1 MQPIFMSPSYDQA
14 KGVQTLLSRHEIDA
28 SIIEKSSKTQES
40 NEKPIKWFELW
51 LRKNSEIDRAN
62 VIVTQYEFHAL
73 RSNINAQSTRPSFD
87 KTQPMAVTDS
97 ATNPPVTND
106 VVPATSPTT
115 PTKFHNVLKGRKI
128 ALEGQL
134 PINNKSVFQRLA
146 TVLGV
151 PEDDPNNANHNNVLR
166 PWNSKS
172 LLERV
177 NNLRQLTK

>member
-1 MQPIFMSPSYDQA
+1 
-14 KGVQTLLSRHEIDA
+14 
-28 SIIEKSSKTQES
+28 
-40 NEKPIKWFELW
+40 
-51 LRKNSEIDRAN
+51 
-62 VIVTQYEFHAL
+62 
-73 RSNINAQSTRPSFD
+73 
-87 KTQPMAVTDS
+87 MAVTDS

-151 PEDDPNNANHNNVLR
+151 PEDDPKNANHNNVLR